1 MEKDYLHNHP
11 DFKSLLD
18 ILESETGISASLIEK
33 DYWIMHVLYSLK
45 KLGYIFELKGGTSLS
60 KGFGIIN
67 RFSEDIDIHIKPPDA
82 LNINENPNNDNKKN
96 LDARKSFYD
105 SLAEEIKIEGIISIN
120 RDEEFDS
127 PNFLSGG
134 IRLSYDAKIP
144 SIAGSKEGILLEA
157 GFDTVTPNIPCN
169 ISSWAYD
176 RANLIIGGD
185 FIDNRAIDILCYHPG
200 YTLVEKI
207 QTIIRKFRKEKE
219 TGVKNKNF
227 LRHYSD
233 VSDLLNNSIVNEF
246 IGTEEYKAHKL
257 KRIKGKDS
265 EVPISSNEAFLLN
278 DKKLLDELKKRFFE
292 TKNLYYNGQPNF
304 EEIINNIKTNLP
316 RL

>member
-1 MEKDYLHNHP
+1 MNLDYLHNHAE
-11 DFKSLLD
+11 FKSLLE
-18 ILESETGISASLIEK
+18 ILESEKGINASLIEK

-45 KLGYIFELKGGTSLS
+45 KLGYEFELKGGTSLS

-82 LNINENPNNDNKKN
+82 LNINENPNNESKKN
-96 LDARKSFYD
+96 LDTRKKFYD
-105 SLAEEIKIEGIISIN
+105 KLAEEIKIEGIISIN

-127 PNFLSGG
+127 HNYLSGG

-144 SIAGSKEGILLEA
+144 SIEGSKEGILLEV
-157 GFDTVTPNIPCN
+157 GFDTVTPNIPRT

-176 RANLIIGGD
+176 KASSNLGD
-185 FIDNRAIDILCYHPG
+185 VFIDNRAKDILCYHPG
-200 YTLVEKI
+200 YTFVEKL
-207 QTIIRKFRKEKE
+207 QTIIRKFRKEQE
-219 TGVKNKNF
+219 TGIRNKNF

-233 VSDLLNNSIVNEF
+233 VSDLLNNPIVNEF
-246 IGTEEYKAHKL
+246 IGTEEYEGHKL
-257 KRIKGKDS
+257 KRINGKDS
-265 EVPISSNEAFLLN
+265 EVSISSNEAFLLN
-278 DKKLLDELKKRFFE
+278 DKELLEELKKRFLE
-292 TKNLYYNGQPNF
+292 TKNLYYKGQPNF